1 MRFRPLYVRAGGVC
15 VGRTRDYIMISRAA
29 TLAHIIARFALF
41 PGLVT
46 GSALHAQ
53 DFPSDLPT
61 LLAEAVENNPRV
73 HAANRAADAARA
85 RVPQAGA
92 LPDPMLGIGFMNV
105 PAARPGLAGDMMT
118 MTRLELQ
125 ETFPWPGKLS
135 LQSEVADLR
144 AEAAEWEA
152 QRVRD
157 EVAAEVKGAYFEVYF
172 LDRAIEVTRRNE
184 ELLRGTARLAS
195 VQYGVGAGT
204 QPDVLRAQVEGTRLA
219 DQAVELAA
227 RRTSIAA
234 RLNALL
240 GRPSG
245 AALGPAEIPAE
256 LRSAAEVARIAVPS
270 FASATLSTL
279 AGSGG
284 EDDPIPTVQQ
294 LQTLA
299 LARNPMIRAHVSRI
313 AAQERATTLAGKA
326 VLPDFH
332 ISIAYSRRADLG
344 DFVDLMVSAPLP
356 IFRGRR
362 QDQAVLEEEA
372 LQAEDEALHHA
383 MVNDLNAEIE
393 SLVAALRRTRA
404 QMVLLSDGILPQA
417 SASLEAATASYRVGR
432 VDFLALLDAQVT
444 LYQHE
449 LDYHRLLADFASDV
463 AELERAVGTEV
474 LR

>member
-1 MRFRPLYVRAGGVC
+1 MLARAVTTVRVVA
-15 VGRTRDYIMISRAA
+15 R
-29 TLAHIIARFALF
+29 LALLS
-41 PGLVT
+41 GLVA
-46 GSALHAQ
+46 GPALHAQ
-53 DFPSDLPT
+53 QPSEDLSM
-61 LLAEAVENNPRV
+61 LLAEAAVSNPRIR
-73 HAANRAADAARA
+73 AADRSADAARA
-85 RVPQAGA
+85 RVLQAGA
-92 LPDPMLGIGFMNV
+92 LPDPMLGLGFMNV
-105 PAARPGLAGDMMT
+105 PATRPGLAGDMMT

-144 AEAAEWEA
+144 AEAAAWEA
-152 QRVRD
+152 QRVRE

-172 LDRAIEVTRRNE
+172 LDRALDVTRRNAA
-184 ELLRGTARLAS
+184 LLQGTARLAS

-219 DQAVELAA
+219 DQAVELAE

-245 AALGPAEIPAE
+245 AAFGPVEIPAV
-256 LRSAAEVARIAVPS
+256 LLAAAEVERIGGPS

-284 EDDPIPTVQQ
+284 DDDPIPSAEE
-294 LQTLA
+294 LQALA
-299 LARNPMIRAHVSRI
+299 LETNPMIRAHVNRV

-332 ISIAYSRRADLG
+332 VSVAYSRRADLG
-344 DFVDLMVSAPLP
+344 DFVDVMVSAPLP

-372 LQAEDEALHHA
+372 LLAEDEALHHA

-432 VDFLALLDAQVT
+432 VDFLTLLDAQVT